1 MRRQSNPF
9 WFQRQTVALLSGFCT
24 ALVVMGL
31 LKLGVWQPL
40 ENIAYTVLFQIRGP
54 TTWDDRVVVVAID
67 EASLDALGRFP
78 WSRQRYAEL
87 LDRLTDANASTVAF
101 NLILSEPSPDDRELA
116 DAMIRQ
122 GRVVLAEAWDQQGVP
137 LPPTDS
143 LQQAAIVLGHISQ
156 PQTAIDGVTRNV
168 EFQVQDIP
176 TLGLAAVQVYSF
188 VQEAVPLPDP
198 APLLWVNWSGSTAQ
212 IPTYS
217 YAEVLQGKIPAE
229 TFQDKIVLVGVT
241 AAGLDPLQTPFDRNP
256 PTTSVYLHATVVN
269 NLLQRNFLWVPD
281 DRWVLLGLLLAGC
294 SLSYVMAYY
303 PAGRWTGTA
312 TLCLGW
318 CLISGL
324 LFQANYWIP
333 IASPVAVFLATA
345 VVATVID
352 CWRENGLL
360 RQEVKRLWQTYH
372 LDLVAQPIASSRALS
387 SRALIDL
394 PKHRLPQRSR
404 TMLRAT
410 QLATLAEQF
419 GRSQSAQAAIARSL
433 SIGLIAADLDGRIWF
448 CNPVAAIQLRTR
460 VGDSL
465 HRRLVPMWLTDPQ
478 WNDCLNALH
487 DQQTIQPYELQQHD
501 RWFELKLE
509 PLIYRPID
517 ASKSE
522 SPEGVLLILEDI
534 TAQKQAEENLRQQMQ
549 ALEQLNQ
556 LKDDFL
562 STVSHELRTPMSNMK
577 MAIHMLRLVN
587 SEEHQKRY
595 LQILQDECNRETELI
610 NDLLDLQRLEVSGK
624 TITLEHI
631 DLQTWLPQ
639 LIKPFHER
647 TQARQQTLYL
657 ELQPDLPPITSE
669 QNSLQRILA
678 ELINNACKYTPPQET
693 ITVEVYATST
703 HIHFVVSNSG
713 TEIPDVEL
721 NKIFEKF
728 YRVPSGDRWKQ
739 GGTGLGLALV
749 KKLVDLL
756 DGTIHVTSQQGQT
769 RFTVQLPRT

>member
-1 MRRQSNPF
+1 MRWQSNPL
-9 WFQRQTVALLSGFCT
+9 WFQRRTVALLSGFCT

-40 ENIAYTVLFQIRGP
+40 ENIAYTVLFQIRGK
-54 TTWDDRVVVVAID
+54 TAWDDRVVVIAID
-67 EASLDALGRFP
+67 EVSLDTLGRFP
-78 WSRQRYAEL
+78 WSRQRYAQL
-87 LDRLTDANASTVAF
+87 LDILTDANASTVAF

-122 GRVVLAEAWDQQGVP
+122 GRVVLAEAWDWQAVP
-137 LPPTDS
+137 LPPAEP
-143 LQQAAIVLGHISQ
+143 LQQAAVALGHISQ
-156 PQTAIDGVTRNV
+156 PQTTLDGVTRNV
-168 EFQVQDIP
+168 EFQVQGFP

-198 APLLWVNWSGSTAQ
+198 TPVLWMNWSGSAAQ

-217 YAEVLQGKIPAE
+217 YVDVLQGKVPAQA
-229 TFQDKIVLVGVT
+229 FQDKIVLVGVT

-269 NLLQRNFLWVPD
+269 NLLQHNFLQVPD
-281 DRWVLLGLLLAGC
+281 QTWVLFGLLLAGC
-294 SLSYVMAYY
+294 GLSYVMAHY
-303 PAGRWTGTA
+303 PAGRWAGTVS
-312 TLCLGW
+312 LCLGW

-333 IASPVAVFLATA
+333 IASPIALFMATA
-345 VVATVID
+345 VAATMID
-352 CWRENGLL
+352 CWRENTLL

-372 LDLVAQPIASSRALS
+372 LDLVTQPIASSRALIGLS
-387 SRALIDL
+387 KSNKQKR
-394 PKHRLPQRSR
+394 PQLSR

-448 CNPVAAIQLRTR
+448 CNPAAAVQLRTR

-465 HRRLVPMWLTDPQ
+465 YSRLVPMWLTESQ
-478 WNDCLNALH
+478 WNNCLHALH
-487 DQQTIQPYELQQHD
+487 HQHSIQPYELQQYD

-517 ASKSE
+517 ASKAE

-624 TITLEHI
+624 TLTLEQV

-639 LIKPFHER
+639 LLKPFYER
-647 TQARQQTLYL
+647 TQARQQTLHL
-657 ELQPDLPPITSE
+657 ELEPNLPPLLSE

-678 ELINNACKYTPPQET
+678 ELINNACKYTPPEET
-693 ITVEVYATST
+693 ITVEVYATPT

-769 RFTVQLPRT
+769 RFAVQFPRS